1 MSLAVANFE
10 RVLCVEFAEFA
21 AVVKIAAEFGARH
34 GGVGEVA
41 LAVELFM
48 AEDQPA
54 RPRSAGAASLRRY
67 GIDGA
72 EDGARH
78 LHE

>member
-48 AEDQPA
+48 AEGPA
-54 RPRSAGAASLRRY
+54 GETAFGRSGEFAEA

>member
-1 MSLAVANFE
+1 MSLPSLSTPVLEEAVIRARSMSLAVANFE

-41 LAVELFM
+41 LAV
-48 AEDQPA
+48 
-54 RPRSAGAASLRRY
+54 GALY
-67 GIDGA
+67 G
-72 EDGARH
+72 
-78 LHE
+78 